1 MPTAEELVRALR
13 ALRGIEAPAAAPSSP
28 LDALSAMEVD
38 VAASAAGR
46 ITPTA
51 GAMGTVYWLQGPAQS
66 VELNDI
72 KRITSAL
79 NRARASVE
87 AGERAEAHRTRLS
100 FAPEPCDTRGDD
112 APAKHGYRLARKLR
126 ERLGL
131 GTAPITDL
139 RALLAE
145 RLGVCVEPHRFA
157 GRSTTA
163 AAVLDHRRAAALIL
177 LDPSAAP
184 IQKNARLLRVAMA
197 HELCHLLFD
206 PPQGHGVGLSLDLA
220 AEQAAEAGTPRAPTE
235 AQEALEKRARA
246 FAAELLL
253 PCEGLAALAAERTM
267 ASRGPQSHR
276 ERIAQAADRFDTPRE
291 IAFWH
296 IKNTQHI
303 DMDPSVLFTVDPPST
318 SPLPARIIGGAPK
331 SAAPRPQSA
340 RGAWAQVEAWLGAPT
355 SGSAAEGAAADAT
368 RARLGLLQARRDDGA
383 PMTLATDVMLLV
395 EDLVDNGQL
404 GAVDLLVETFMP
416 EAWPLEVG
424 RGLLRQLL
432 WLEPRPRGLTALR
445 GRVEAALRAAPGWDE
460 ARVARF
466 MARAQ

>member
-28 LDALSAMEVD
+28 LDALAALEVD
-38 VAASAAGR
+38 IAASAAGR
-46 ITPTA
+46 ITPAA
-51 GAMGTVYWLQGPAQS
+51 GATGTVYWLQGPAHA
-66 VELNDI
+66 VDLRDI
-72 KRITSAL
+72 KTITSAL
-79 NRARASVE
+79 NRARAAVE
-87 AGERAEAHRTRLS
+87 AGERAAAHRTRLS
-100 FAPEPCDTRGDD
+100 FAPEPCDMTSAT
-112 APAKHGYRLARKLR
+112 APAKHGHRLARKLR

-131 GTAPITDL
+131 GAAPITDL
-139 RALLAE
+139 RALLDE

-220 AEQAAEAGTPRAPTE
+220 AEQAAEAGALRAPTE

-253 PCEGLAALAAERTM
+253 PAEGLTALADGRATAGR
-267 ASRGPQSHR
+267 APLSHR
-276 ERIAQAADRFDTPRE
+276 ERIAEAADHFDTPRE

-303 DMDPSVLFTVDPPST
+303 DMDPSVLFTVEPPST

-331 SAAPRPQSA
+331 GPARRPTSA

-355 SGSAAEGAAADAT
+355 SGSAAESAAADAT

-383 PMTLATDVMLLV
+383 PMTLATDVMLWV
-395 EDLVDNGQL
+395 EDLVEHGQL
-404 GAVDLLVETFMP
+404 AAVDVLVDGFMP
-416 EAWPLEVG
+416 DAWPLEVG

-432 WLEPRPRGLTALR
+432 WLEPRPHGLTALR